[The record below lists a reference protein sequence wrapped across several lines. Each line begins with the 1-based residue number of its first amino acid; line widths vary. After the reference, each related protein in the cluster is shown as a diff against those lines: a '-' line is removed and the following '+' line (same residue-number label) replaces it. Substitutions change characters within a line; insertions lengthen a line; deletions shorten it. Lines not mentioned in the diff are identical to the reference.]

1 MLLDIHQ
8 YLTLRKYYRSMIFS
22 DDLYCVRFTDVTSGS
37 IPHLPAVDQHSGSS
51 AAARRVYTDNIHTLV
66 MVTEK
71 SLNLI
76 NLVTKIDQRITSL
89 TTTGL
94 SVCLSISY
102 KIPNIACKRVSKNV
116 SFWNSLAHL
125 VNDGIYSIDWVCLE
139 CWNNASWDTVWHT
152 LLLPHLITWML
163 LHYRYVGY
171 QFNPQ

>member
-1 MLLDIHQ
+1 MMNHE
-8 YLTLRKYYRSMIFS
+8 FA
-22 DDLYCVRFTDVTSGS
+22 CFTDVTAGS

-94 SVCLSISY
+94 SVCL
-102 KIPNIACKRVSKNV
+102 
-116 SFWNSLAHL
+116 L
-125 VNDGIYSIDWVCLE
+125 
-139 CWNNASWDTVWHT
+139 
-152 LLLPHLITWML
+152 
-163 LHYRYVGY
+163 
-171 QFNPQ
+171 